1 MNTPISPKRVEM
13 IRERVPVLIERIK
26 VEVMPEHRRRCEEKE
41 KAHPNRVRFD
51 DEVMRALESNS
62 LVAELRRLQKVCPH
76 NWTGFQEDKTWAT
89 PAKTNRCTICYS
101 NETVFESMARA

>member
-1 MNTPISPKRVEM
+1 MNTQISPQRIEMIKKRVS
-13 IRERVPVLIERIK
+13 VLIERIK
-26 VEVMPEHRRRCEEKE
+26 AEVMPDHRRRCEDKE

-76 NWTGFQEDKTWAT
+76 DWTGFQEDKTWVM
-89 PAKTNRCTICYS
+89 PAKTNRCIICHS
-101 NETVFESMARA
+101 NETVFESMAKA